1 MTTTHNPPL
10 DTELEAAT
18 TTATEAAVL
27 TTVESLA
34 DELDAFSH
42 DLHAHP
48 EVGFYEF
55 RTVRRVAELLARHG
69 VTLETG
75 VGGIPTAFRAR
86 AGSDEGPQV
95 VITAEYDALPG
106 VGHGCGHNV
115 IAASPIGA
123 FLALAPLLADGRLP
137 GGVTLLGTPAEEG
150 GGGKELLIQA
160 GAFDGFD
167 ASVMVHPGELDAAA
181 FVANAKRQVVA
192 TFRGKAAHAAGN
204 PQLGRNA
211 LDAAVTAYQAVA
223 QLRQH
228 IVDTDRVHGVFVEGG
243 TRPNIVPERAVLEF
257 FLRSRTVD
265 SILELS
271 ERVENAFRGAALAA
285 GVEVDV
291 VWDGEPIYLPY
302 RLNRTLAERFVA
314 HSEPRRDVV
323 AVIEDTGQPAGSTD
337 VGNVSQLLPTIQP
350 SVAIGDRGIPGHSR
364 ERADSTL
371 TPDGRRAIVDS
382 SIALALTAADVL
394 ADDDVRAAAWAEFRE
409 AGEPVRVSDLVP
421 VAPWPDFPIDP
432 TTPEGLS

>member
-115 IAASPIGA
+115 IAASSIGA

-265 SILELS
+265 SILEASPSGSRTRSAGRHLPPGS
-271 ERVENAFRGAALAA
+271 RSTWSGTASRSTCPTGSTARSPSGSWRTRSRGATSS
-285 GVEVDV
+285 
-291 VWDGEPIYLPY
+291 PSS
-302 RLNRTLAERFVA
+302 RTPVSR
-314 HSEPRRDVV
+314 
-323 AVIEDTGQPAGSTD
+323 PAR
-337 VGNVSQLLPTIQP
+337 PT
-350 SVAIGDRGIPGHSR
+350 SA
-364 ERADSTL
+364 T
-371 TPDGRRAIVDS
+371 
-382 SIALALTAADVL
+382 
-394 ADDDVRAAAWAEFRE
+394 
-409 AGEPVRVSDLVP
+409 
-421 VAPWPDFPIDP
+421 
-432 TTPEGLS
+432 